1 MTEIQDLMR
10 QLHPATYH
18 ENQPL
23 SPEKKGEAYPNYF
36 DPEAGQSELIA
47 LPDVSAFEPQNSD
60 FVHILENR
68 RSLRRYDQSAV
79 MSLEELCYL
88 LKFSQ
93 GIRDIDEKRA
103 LTMRFVPSAGSRHPF
118 ETYLLIQ
125 RVEGLHTGL
134 YRYIAQQ
141 HALVAFDL
149 SAEAIEKAHEVCA
162 RQKQVITSAV
172 TFFWLANIHRTAW
185 RYTTRSYRYIH
196 IDAGHVCQNLQLCA
210 ESIDYGLCG
219 IGAFDDFKANQ
230 LLDCDGIERFV
241 VYAASVGK
249 KQIG

>member
-18 ENQPL
+18 ENQPV

-36 DPEAGQSELIA
+36 DPEAGQSELIP
-47 LPDVSAFEPQNSD
+47 LPDVSSFEPQNID

-68 RSLRRYDQSAV
+68 RSLRRYDQSAL
-79 MSLEELCYL
+79 MSLEELSYL

-93 GIRDIDEKRA
+93 GIREIDEKRA
-103 LTMRFVPSAGSRHPF
+103 LTMRYVPSAGSRHPF

-134 YRYIAQQ
+134 YRYIAQD

-149 SAEAIEKAHEVCA
+149 SPEAIEKAHEVCA
-162 RQKQVITSAV
+162 KQKQVITSAV
-172 TFFWLANIHRTAW
+172 TFFWLANVYRTAW
-185 RYTTRSYRYIH
+185 RYTTRTYRYIH

-210 ESIDYGLCG
+210 ESINYGLCG
-219 IGAFDDFKANQ
+219 IGAFDDLGANQ
-230 LLDCDGIERFV
+230 LFDCDGIERFV

-249 KQIG
+249 KLTS

>member
-18 ENQPL
+18 ENQPI

-36 DPEAGQSELIA
+36 DPEAGQSELIP
-47 LPDVSAFEPQNSD
+47 LPDVSDFKPKNND

-68 RSLRRYDQSAV
+68 RSLRRYDQSAL
-79 MSLEELCYL
+79 MTLEELSYL
-88 LKFSQ
+88 LKYSQ

-103 LTMRFVPSAGSRHPF
+103 LTMRYVPSAGSRHPF

-134 YRYIAQQ
+134 YRYIAQS

-149 SAEAIEKAHEVCA
+149 SPEAIEKAHEVCA
-162 RQKQVITSAV
+162 LQKQVITSAV
-172 TFFWLANIHRTAW
+172 TFFWLANVYRTAW

-219 IGAFDDFKANQ
+219 IGAFDDLNANQ
-230 LLDCDGIERFV
+230 LFDCDGIERFV

-249 KQIG
+249 KLTG